1 MPQCSVRYP
10 FRILEFIKLLSTP
23 PTRSSGVVFKL
34 GNPEIHNP
42 CSMDSTLCSRC
53 SAIPVRLFQL
63 GQYAHDISTPD
74 GVLTALKSTAS
85 QGCRIC
91 VLLVDAIEGESP
103 MPSTLNGNIMKLQAL
118 CKRKGDIEYHALDSD
133 PDHTKVIGVW
143 IGSTKVSHLRFELG
157 NSEIAKSGKDVV
169 TKRELQRAADDAS
182 NFELISQ
189 WLDVCTK
196 QHNDCTMNLV
206 SDLTLPAR
214 LIDVRPEE
222 EGVDIKLVV
231 TANQNQQLRPGY
243 AVLSHCW
250 GPNTGGMLKA
260 TKANLGELQRGIKW
274 ESLSKTFQDAIEI
287 TRKLNIRGKGIRHLW
302 IDSLCILQDDP
313 KDFEREGT
321 AMNKTYS
328 MATCTI
334 AASSSSS
341 GEGGCIIPR
350 DSTSQQLQPCHLTL
364 NKQTITI
371 HPWSTEWSNSHR
383 GPLSTRGWCFQEREL
398 SRRTLHFT
406 KHRIFWECRTA
417 IASEDHPSMINVQA
431 LHSSRRPHGA
441 DPDRFLVLM
450 ELGVRSFM
458 PLSHTRPLATK
469 LWCRAVQ
476 EYTRRNLTFRKD
488 RLPAIYGI
496 ARIISAIIRDEY
508 VAGIWLCD
516 FARGASWVRDRS
528 LPNPNAVAG
537 GQWPVPRADPSL
549 PTWSWAAID
558 GPVMYPGVES
568 FDVGGYRDGSGGPV
582 NMHQMGVFS
591 FAEYDRNG
599 MLKHKTPLAA
609 QSALYQKGLLRNYA
623 LEVLGL
629 SGEEGNFGAV
639 VNSELSVRG
648 VAVDITIS
656 ESDCF
661 PPYSTASNP
670 LEPKCYAMFGRSI
683 FRLGG
688 SSKPNIEKGVVYF
701 DDDPRQLMKQPFV
714 CFRLGERGE
723 AGVEGGKVYTGLVL
737 QSVVKVD
744 GFAREQFF
752 RRAGTWMVGTTN
764 KFYNKHARL
773 GEFVLV

>member
-1 MPQCSVRYP
+1 
-10 FRILEFIKLLSTP
+10 
-23 PTRSSGVVFKL
+23 
-34 GNPEIHNP
+34 
-42 CSMDSTLCSRC
+42 MDTSLCSNC
-53 SAIPVRLFQL
+53 SALPARLFQPS
-63 GQYAHDISTPD
+63 QYSHDISLGD
-74 GVLTALKSTAS
+74 RVLTTLKAS
-85 QGCRIC
+85 ANQGCKLC
-91 VLLVDAIEGESP
+91 VLLADAIQGESTRP
-103 MPSTLNGNIMKLQAL
+103 DQVPNGKILKLQAL
-118 CKRKGDIEYHALDSD
+118 CKRKGEIEYHTLDSE
-133 PDHTKVIGVW
+133 PAHTKLLAVW
-143 IGSTKVSHLRFELG
+143 IGGTKVCHLRFDFGSAEP
-157 NSEIAKSGKDVV
+157 IKPGKEVV
-169 TKRELQRAADDAS
+169 KRELQQKADHPS
-182 NFELISQ
+182 NFDLISN
-189 WLDVCTK
+189 WLDICTK

-222 EGVDIKLVV
+222 EGVDVKLVV

-260 TKANLGELQRGIKW
+260 TKANLGELQKGINW

-287 TRKLNIRGKGIRHLW
+287 TRKLKIRGKGIRHLW

-321 AMNKTYS
+321 AMHKIYS

-341 GEGGCIIPR
+341 GQGGCLIPR
-350 DSTSQQLQPCHLTL
+350 DDKSPEQLQPCHLTI
-364 NKQTITI
+364 NNEPITI
-371 HPWSTEWSNSHR
+371 YPWSTEWSNAHR

-406 KHRIFWECRTA
+406 THRIFWECRTA
-417 IASEDHPSMINVQA
+417 IASEDHPSMINVQS
-431 LHSSRRPHGA
+431 LHSSSRPHGA
-441 DPDRFLVLM
+441 DPDRLLVLM

-496 ARIISAIIRDEY
+496 ARIISAVIRDDY

-537 GQWPVPRADPSL
+537 GQWPVARADPSL
-549 PTWSWAAID
+549 PSWSWAAID
-558 GPVMYPGVES
+558 GPVLYPGLEN
-568 FDVGGYRDGSGGPV
+568 FDVGGYLDGSGGPA
-582 NMHQMGVFS
+582 NLHQLSGGAFS

-599 MLKHKTPLAA
+599 SLVHRSPLSGL
-609 QSALYQKGLLRNYA
+609 SATYQKGLLRNYA

-639 VNSELSVRG
+639 ENSELTVRG
-648 VAVDITIS
+648 VGIDIMIS

-661 PPYSTASNP
+661 PSTSTANNP

-683 FRLGG
+683 FRLG
-688 SSKPNIEKGVVYF
+688 SASKPNVEKGVVYF

-714 CFRLGERGE
+714 CLRLGERRE
-723 AGVEGGKVYTGLVL
+723 DIVQGGKLYVGLVL
-737 QSVVKVD
+737 QSVVRID
-744 GFAREQFF
+744 GFTREQLY
-752 RRAGTWMVGTTN
+752 RRVGTWLVGSGN
-764 KFYNKHARL
+764 KYYNKHVKL